1 MKKPIARVLAQ
12 RNIGDQMVAVVRNA
26 AACQLRRKEEQPT
39 ADEEQPRAPAADV
52 FSRARLSRGRDAS
65 LRTECLARRDVCR
78 RRDGYTF
85 RSLRGRGILYSS
97 SLALRVWRDIFSS
110 AAARD

>member
-12 RNIGDQMVAVVRNA
+12 RNIGDQVVAVIGNA
-26 AACQLRRKEEQPT
+26 AACQLRRKEEQPAT
-39 ADEEQPRAPAADV
+39 NQEQPRAPSAQV
-52 FSRARLSRGRDAS
+52 LGRARLSRGRVA
-65 LRTECLARRDVCR
+65 LCRTERLARRNVGR

-85 RSLRGRGILYSS
+85 RSLRGRGMSYFS
-97 SLALRVWRDIFSS
+97 SLALRVCRDILSS